1 MVPLLSFHCGF
12 RMPGPVDWEGRD
24 KVTTLISVQ
33 GDDGRGYRR
42 SSVALWGWGGQRLE
56 AS

>member
-33 GDDGRGYRR
+33 GDDGRGYGR
-42 SSVALWGWGGQRLE
+42 SSAALWGWGGQQLE